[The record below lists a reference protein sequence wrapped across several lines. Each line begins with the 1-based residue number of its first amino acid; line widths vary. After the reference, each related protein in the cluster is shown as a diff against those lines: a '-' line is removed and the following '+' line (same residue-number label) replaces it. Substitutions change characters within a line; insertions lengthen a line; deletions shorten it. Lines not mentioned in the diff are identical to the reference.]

1 MRHRGNGI
9 GHHIQIQARG
19 YSTLDVNVNVLP
31 GQIIPY
37 AGDLQHN

>member
-1 MRHRGNGI
+1 MKHRGNGMER
-9 GHHIQIQARG
+9 HIQIQARG
-19 YSTLDVNVNVLP
+19 YSTP